1 MNRMG
6 KLLRICVVL
15 LIVNLLIIW
24 GNSLM
29 PGDIS
34 KTISEGVK
42 EILKALME
50 RLFPGKI
57 WESKDSSF
65 LVRKL
70 GHFLEFTALGACLAW
85 LLCMLGR
92 RMIWAFPLGVTVAAV
107 DETIQLF
114 VSGREGKV
122 ADVDIDSCGVLFG
135 MLLLY
140 LGYSY
145 CRKRK
150 NKEKKP

>member
-24 GNSLM
+24 GNSLL

-34 KTISEGVK
+34 RAISDGAK

-57 WESKDSSF
+57 WESKNSSF
-65 LVRKL
+65 LMRKL
-70 GHFLEFTALGACLAW
+70 GHFLEFTALGACLSW
-85 LLCMLGR
+85 LLCMLGK
-92 RMIWAFPLGVTVAAV
+92 RMIWALPLGATTAV
-107 DETIQLF
+107 IDETIQLF
-114 VSGREGKV
+114 VSGREGKLT
-122 ADVDIDSCGVLFG
+122 DVDIDSCGVLFG

-140 LGYSY
+140 LGHSY

-150 NKEKKP
+150 DKEKKP